1 VNPQAMLLLVKSHH
15 FLVGKISIEL
25 RKPTGQKKHGTVPC
39 WLLQY
44 AHGISPD
51 LLGKSPFC

>member
-1 VNPQAMLLLVKSHH
+1 MLLLVKSHH